1 MEGYIYQPLSELE
14 LTRVIVVEPGSIND
28 EITCSLRTIPKQR
41 LSLTR
46 LKDTDRK
53 QSDSITTMSGHS
65 QPEKNMPGLPQ
76 IVEQQR
82 EMATSGRLIYDALS
96 YVWGPLDL
104 VAPIVCDG
112 KNCRINRNLDQ
123 ALRRFRKSD
132 EQLYIW
138 VDALCVNQID
148 TVERGEQVRI
158 MKQIYEQAEQV
169 RIWLGVEDEET
180 PLVLRLLEAHLKKA
194 HQPWFQVRTRFGPDA
209 PEWAAMIRWLNR
221 PWFWRV
227 WTIQEARVAT
237 TANVYFGP
245 HSINLAIVDSVLSL
259 HVSRDVN
266 QDLAGHLEEAF
277 RLPGLSIR
285 LNESSSRRGSLLN
298 LLLLS
303 RRHQAT
309 DLRDKVYG
317 LLGLVQDLSEQDLR
331 DPLIKPDYNKTTEM
345 VYRETALFIM
355 VKECSLR
362 IIQATYHGEHFV
374 RHKDVPS
381 WVPRWDQQDGPILL
395 GERSCFVGRSQEACG
410 PVLDPENGERGVLS
424 VKGTLQATVH
434 VILSKMSQDEL
445 GMRNVRG
452 QATVFDQLWA
462 ELRNEYG
469 SPLYLE
475 NRHLILVFIE
485 TLTLGLNGRGEF
497 FYYRYEDFFETLHC
511 MWGHIRAKTE
521 SGATSPMFC
530 SEEPYETSDG
540 EEDTEE
546 IQPKSTVR
554 PVPSIDPTLFSLQT
568 VVTNFPTRKISDEED
583 EETLSEISASSFQ
596 FDSGNCLLCK
606 DPQEQYSHSSL
617 HAYLTRNPNREEL
630 PGSEKDV
637 NTFQYRIN
645 DFFREEY
652 HTAEKPSL
660 HFLAPCIDACNLRR
674 LFITHDQR
682 IGIGPQSMRPGDMI
696 TCLLGA
702 TFPCVLRKAEVDH
715 SGARAHIGESST
727 FYHFIGEC
735 YIYDLDYPVTAGDG
749 AELVVFDLV

>member
-1 MEGYIYQPLSELE
+1 MEGYIYQPLSEQE
-14 LTRVIVVEPGSIND
+14 LTRVVVIEPGSIND
-28 EITCSLRTIPKQR
+28 EITCSLHAIPKQR

-46 LKDTDRK
+46 LKDIDRK
-53 QSDSITTMSGHS
+53 QFDSIMTVSGHS
-65 QPEKNMPGLPQ
+65 QPEKNMRGLPQ
-76 IVEQQR
+76 TVEQQR
-82 EMATSGRLIYDALS
+82 EMATSGKLVYNALS

-112 KNCRINRNLDQ
+112 KKCRINKNLDQ

-132 EQLYIW
+132 ERLCIW
-138 VDALCVNQID
+138 VDALCINQKD

-169 RIWLGVEDEET
+169 CIWLGVEDEET

-194 HQPWFQVRTRFGPDA
+194 HQPWFNVRTKFGPDA
-209 PEWAAMIRWLNR
+209 PEWAAMIKWLNR

-227 WTIQEARVAT
+227 GTIQEARVAKA
-237 TANVYFGP
+237 ANVYFGP

-277 RLPGLSIR
+277 RLPGLLVR
-285 LNESSSRRGSLLN
+285 LNESGSRRGSLLN
-298 LLLLS
+298 LLLSS

-309 DLRDKVYG
+309 DPRDKVYG
-317 LLGLVQDLSEQDLR
+317 LLGLVQDVFEQYLR
-331 DPLIKPDYNKTTEM
+331 HPLIKPDHNKTTEM
-345 VYRETALFIM
+345 VYMETALSIM

-362 IIQATYHGEHFV
+362 IIQATYHGKHFV
-374 RHKDVPS
+374 RHEDIPS

-395 GERSCFVGRSQEACG
+395 GERSCLFARSQKACV

-424 VKGTLQATVH
+424 VKGTIQATVH
-434 VILSKMSQDEL
+434 VVLSKMSQEEL
-445 GMRNVRG
+445 AMRNVRG

-497 FYYRYEDFFETLHC
+497 FYYQYEDFFETLHC
-511 MWGHIRAKTE
+511 LWGHIRAKIE

-530 SEEPYETSDG
+530 SDEPYETSDG
-540 EEDTEE
+540 EEVTEE

-554 PVPSIDPTLFSLQT
+554 PVPCIDRAPFSPQRMAM
-568 VVTNFPTRKISDEED
+568 NFPTRKISDED
-583 EETLSEISASSFQ
+583 EKTLSEISASSFP

-606 DPQEQYSHSSL
+606 DPRERYSHSSL
-617 HAYLTRNPNREEL
+617 HNYLTRNPNREEL
-630 PGSEKDV
+630 PSLDKDV
-637 NTFQYRIN
+637 NTFQYKIN
-645 DFFREEY
+645 NFFWNEY
-652 HTAEKPSL
+652 YTAEKPSL

-682 IGIGPQSMRPGDMI
+682 IGIGPQSMRPGDII

-715 SGARAHIGESST
+715 SDPRAHIGKSST
-727 FYHFIGEC
+727 FYQFIGEC
-735 YIYDLDYPVTAGDG
+735 YVQHLDSPVPAGDG
-749 AELVVFDLV
+749 AEVVVFDLV